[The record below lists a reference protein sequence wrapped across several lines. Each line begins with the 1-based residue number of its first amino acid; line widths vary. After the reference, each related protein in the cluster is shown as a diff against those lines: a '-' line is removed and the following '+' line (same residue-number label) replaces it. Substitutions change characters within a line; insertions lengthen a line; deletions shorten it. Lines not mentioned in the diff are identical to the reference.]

1 MKKITSLT
9 ALALAV
15 VTLAACSTSN
25 TTSTSASLEASTSKV
40 EELKATFIIK
50 ESEDKVTKKEVTF
63 TQDQTVMEVMKKEFK
78 LEEKDGFITS
88 IDGVSQ
94 DEATKT
100 YWMYNV
106 NGEMAPKMAS
116 ETKLSAGDTVEF
128 YLQKF

>member
-1 MKKITSLT
+1 MKKITNVL
-9 ALALAV
+9 ALALV
-15 VTLAACSTSN
+15 LLTLGACSTANNAAN
-25 TTSTSASLEASTSKV
+25 TEASSSASSQV
-40 EELKATFIIK
+40 ESLKATFVIK
-50 ESEDKVTKKEVTF
+50 ESDDKVSQKEVTF

-78 LEEKDGFITS
+78 IEETDGFITA

-94 DEATKT
+94 DEASKT

-106 NGEMAPKMAS
+106 NGELAPKGAA